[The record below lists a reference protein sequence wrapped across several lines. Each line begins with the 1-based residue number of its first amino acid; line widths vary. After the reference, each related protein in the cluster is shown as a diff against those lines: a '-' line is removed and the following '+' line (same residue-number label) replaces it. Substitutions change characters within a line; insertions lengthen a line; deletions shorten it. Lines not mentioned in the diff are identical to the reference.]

1 MKRLVLAAALGLA
14 AFLSA
19 PACTP
24 ARAQTAPPGTL
35 VLLRTIDS
43 DNYDPA
49 RSTARSAG
57 EALTF
62 LGDTLTSLDWDM
74 RTVRPGLATSWTV
87 SPDGKLYT
95 FKLRGDVTFCDGRR
109 MTADDVAYTIKRFV
123 DPATRSPVRWR
134 AGPVKDVRAVDP
146 TTVEYEL
153 TDPFNE
159 LPLQLSLFFLT
170 IVDKASV
177 EGLGANFGVQGFNGT
192 GPFCWVSWTPRQ
204 EMVMRRH
211 EGYDWG
217 PPVFKNPA
225 PQVDRVIWRV
235 IPDANTILAAIQS
248 GQGDATQYVP
258 PIALPGL
265 RNTPGVTLSNQPNYF
280 WDYFVG
286 FKVDKPA
293 VNDPVLRRA
302 MVMAVNREAIA
313 KAVWFGAA
321 APSDSYLNP
330 AVLDFD
336 PQSRAE
342 FPAFDPAGARKLLD
356 GAGWA
361 PGPDGVRA
369 RNGERASFTLY
380 GISDT
385 LNNRAVEAIQA
396 DLKRIGVEM
405 RVQMWDATVAWG
417 KLATQEFGAFIMS
430 YPYVSASEALNL
442 YFPSTSAPTPNRMN
456 WKNEQTDAWLKQA
469 RTTTDEGVK
478 RDALA
483 SVQRQLTEASVW
495 IPLVRE
501 QLWVV
506 SGRRAHG
513 VRAHGIYGMGI
524 YKGLDITLTP

>member
-1 MKRLVLAAALGLA
+1 MKQVLLAAAAAAIIGLA
-14 AFLSA
+14 A
-19 PACTP
+19 PAM
-24 ARAQTAPPGTL
+24 AQTAPPNTL

-57 EALTF
+57 EALYF
-62 LGDTLTSLDWDM
+62 MADTLTSLDWDM
-74 RTVRPGLATSWTV
+74 KTVRPGLAKSWDV

-95 FKLRGDVTFCDGRR
+95 FHLRDDVTFCDGRK
-109 MTADDVAYTIKRFV
+109 MTADDVVYTIKRFI
-123 DPATRSPVRWR
+123 DPATHSPVRWR

-159 LPLQLSLFFLT
+159 LPLQLSLFFLS
-170 IVDKASV
+170 IVDKHSV
-177 EGLGANFGVQGFNGT
+177 ETLGPNFGVQGFNGT

-204 EMVMRRH
+204 DLVLKKH
-211 EGYDWG
+211 EGYVWG
-217 PPVFKNPA
+217 PPIFKNPA

-235 IPDANTILAAIQS
+235 IPDSNTILAAIQS

-258 PIALPGL
+258 PIALPSL
-265 RNTPGVTLSNQPNYF
+265 RNTPGITLSNQPNYF
-280 WDYFVG
+280 WDYFIG
-286 FKVDKPA
+286 FKIDKPA

-302 MVMAVNREAIA
+302 MVMAVNRDAIA

-321 APSDSYLNP
+321 TPADSYLNP
-330 AVLDFD
+330 AVLDYD
-336 PQSRAE
+336 PTSKTD
-342 FPAFDPAGARKLLD
+342 FPGYDPAAARKLLD
-356 GAGWA
+356 DSGWVV
-361 PGPDGVRA
+361 GEDGIRVKDGVRA
-369 RNGERASFTLY
+369 SFILY

-405 RVQMWDATVAWG
+405 KVQMWDATVAWG

-442 YFPSTSAPTPNRMN
+442 YFNSTSTPTPNRMN
-456 WKNEQTDAWLKQA
+456 WKNPETDAWLKEA
-469 RTTTDEGVK
+469 RTATDDGAK
-478 RDALA
+478 RAALDH
-483 SVQRQLTEASVW
+483 VQEQLTEADVW

-501 QLWVV
+501 QLWVT

-513 VRAHGIYGMGI
+513 VRAHGIYGIGI

>member
-1 MKRLVLAAALGLA
+1 MRGLLLAAAAAMGLA
-14 AFLSA
+14 
-19 PACTP
+19 TP
-24 ARAQTAPPGTL
+24 VWAQTAPPNTL

-57 EALTF
+57 EALYF
-62 LGDTLTSLDWDM
+62 IADTLTSLDWDM
-74 RTVRPGLATSWTV
+74 KTVRPGLARSWDV

-95 FKLRGDVTFCDGRR
+95 FHLRDDVTFCDGRK
-109 MTADDVAYTIKRFV
+109 MTADDVVYTIKRFV
-123 DPATRSPVRWR
+123 DPATHSPVRWR

-159 LPLQLSLFFLT
+159 LPLQLSLFFLS
-170 IVDKASV
+170 IVDKHSV
-177 EGLGANFGVQGFNGT
+177 ETLGPNFGVQGFNGT

-204 EMVMRRH
+204 ELVLKKH
-211 EGYDWG
+211 EGYVWG
-217 PPVFKNPA
+217 PPIFKNPA

-235 IPDANTILAAIQS
+235 IPDSNTILAAIQS

-258 PIALPGL
+258 PIALPSL
-265 RNTPGVTLSNQPNYF
+265 RNTPGITLSNQPNYF
-280 WDYFVG
+280 WDYFLG

-302 MVMAVNREAIA
+302 MVMAVNRDAIA

-321 APSDSYLNP
+321 TPADSYLNP
-330 AVLDFD
+330 AVLDYD
-336 PQSRAE
+336 PKSKTD
-342 FPAFDPAGARKLLD
+342 FPAYDPAAARKLLD
-356 GAGWA
+356 GAGWTVGA
-361 PGPDGVRA
+361 DGIRA
-369 RNGERASFTLY
+369 KDGERATFILY

-405 RVQMWDATVAWG
+405 KVQMWDATVAWG

-442 YFPSTSAPTPNRMN
+442 YFNSSGTPTPNRMN
-456 WKNEQTDAWLKQA
+456 WKNADTDAWLKQA
-469 RTTTDEGVK
+469 RTATDDSVK
-478 RDALA
+478 RVALEH
-483 SVQRQLTEASVW
+483 VQEQLTDASVW

-501 QLWVV
+501 QLWVT

-513 VRAHGIYGMGI
+513 VRAHGIYGIGI
-524 YKGLDITLTP
+524 YKGLDITLTQ